1 MIGDFAGAGLTTD
14 FAAVGPTGDFATM
27 TPRKIV
33 EELDRYIVGQE
44 KAKRAVAIALR
55 NRMRRQRLP
64 EDIRDEIAPKN
75 ILMIGPTGVGKTEIA
90 RRLAKLCQAPFVKV
104 EATKYTEVGYV
115 GRDVESMIRD
125 LMAAGLAMVK
135 SEMQTGVKEEAERRA
150 EERLL
155 DLLLPGIKRPEDAA
169 MPIAGMEAGE
179 TVAGSGAGGTSPND
193 SREKFRALL
202 RAGKLDAREVEIT
215 VQGNSPAIEIFS
227 GNQMEEMEVALGGLS
242 GLFGGKRK
250 KKTVSVAE
258 ARRVLA
264 AEELDKLV
272 DPERAAEEAR
282 RRVQETGIVFIDEID
297 KIANREGRSSG
308 GVDVSREGV
317 QRDILP
323 IVEGSTV
330 NTKWGTVDTSHI
342 LFIAAGAFNVSKP
355 QDLIPELQGRFPIRV
370 ELEALS
376 AKDFERILTE
386 PKSALVK
393 QYTQLLSSEGVE
405 LEFDSPAVARI
416 AEIAASANA
425 RTENIGAR
433 RLATVME
440 RLLEELS
447 FEAPSMAGVKVT
459 VDVAYVDSRF
469 KDFAER
475 QDLSR
480 YIL

>member
-1 MIGDFAGAGLTTD
+1 
-14 FAAVGPTGDFATM
+14 VTGDFTTM

-90 RRLAKLCQAPFVKV
+90 RRLARLCQAPFIKV

-135 SEMQTGVKEEAERRA
+135 TEMQIGVKEEADKRA

-155 DLLLPGIKRPEDAA
+155 DLLLPGIKKADE
-169 MPIAGMEAGE
+169 PIGPSQATFVPPKAIPAGQD
-179 TVAGSGAGGTSPND
+179 GSASD

-202 RAGKLDAREVEIT
+202 RAGKLDSREVEIS
-215 VQGNSPAIEIFS
+215 VQGSSPAIEIFS

-250 KKTVSVAE
+250 KKAVSVAE

-330 NTKWGTVDTSHI
+330 NTKWGPVDTTHI
-342 LFIAAGAFNVSKP
+342 LFIAAGAFNVAKP

-386 PKSALVK
+386 PKGALVK

-405 LEFDSPAVARI
+405 LAFDSPAVSRI
-416 AEIAASANA
+416 AEIAAAANA

-433 RLATVME
+433 RLTTVME

-447 FEAPSMAGVKVT
+447 FEAPSMAGVKVS

>member
-1 MIGDFAGAGLTTD
+1 M
-14 FAAVGPTGDFATM
+14 TGEFESM
-27 TPRKIV
+27 TPKRIV
-33 EELDRYIVGQE
+33 EELDRYIVGQD
-44 KAKRAVAIALR
+44 KAKRAVAVALR
-55 NRMRRQRLP
+55 NRMRRQRLA

-125 LMAAGLAMVK
+125 LMAAGVAMVK
-135 SEMQTGVKEEAERRA
+135 AEMQAGVREEAERRA

-155 DLLLPGIKRPEDAA
+155 DLLLPGIKKPET
-169 MPIAGMEAGE
+169 P
-179 TVAGSGAGGTSPND
+179 GAPPGGQVVEPPLPPPASEPADT
-193 SREKFRALL
+193 REKFRALL
-202 RAGKLDAREVEIT
+202 EAGKLDGREVEIT
-215 VQGNSPAIEIFS
+215 VQGGGPAIEIFS

-250 KKTVSVAE
+250 KKSVSVAE
-258 ARRVLA
+258 ARSILA

-272 DPERAAEEAR
+272 DLDRAAEEAR

-297 KIANREGRSSG
+297 KIANREGRASG

-330 NTKWGTVDTSHI
+330 NTKWGPVDTSHI

-376 AKDFERILTE
+376 GKDFERILTE
-386 PKSALVK
+386 PRNALVK
-393 QYTQLLSSEGVE
+393 QYTQLLSTEGVE
-405 LEFDSPAVARI
+405 LEFAPEAVARI
-416 AEIAASANA
+416 AEIAAAANTA
-425 RTENIGAR
+425 TENIGAR
-433 RLATVME
+433 RLQTVME

-447 FEAPSMAGVKVT
+447 FEAPAMAGVRVF
-459 VDVAYVDSRF
+459 VDVPYVDSRF
-469 KDFAER
+469 VDFAQR
-475 QDLSR
+475 QDLSK